1 MIRNFIRDF
10 LYCFKAFN
18 LYKGSFGAKMTVFFT
33 LFRLMFK
40 KKLFQKKNKE
50 VSDSFFGYKM
60 TGYDYFTLE
69 FLFKE
74 VFISNE
80 YDFDAKGNKQPL
92 IIDCGANIGAS
103 LCFFKK
109 LYPDSKIIAFEANP
123 HTFKLLE
130 KNAAQNKFNNVELHN
145 IALHDQDGEISF
157 FISENIGTL
166 VGSIREDRG
175 GQTKLT
181 VKAKKLSDYL
191 RQYDSVDAIKIDI
204 EGAEINVIKDLFET
218 GTINKA
224 KQYLVEYHH
233 NINDENSGL
242 ADFLKKFEENGF
254 HYSLRTNFET
264 LGEFQ
269 DILIHFYKK

>member
-1 MIRNFIRDF
+1 VGPIAIGDVLEGYVGTKKLLHCEVKLGFCKRTKLSKIKGVSSFFGYIPKNRYTCTCVNTLLKTNKFYKIMIRNFIRDF

-109 LYPDSKIIAFEANP
+109 LYPDSKIIV
-123 HTFKLLE
+123 
-130 KNAAQNKFNNVELHN
+130 KFNQERL
-145 IALHDQDGEISF
+145 
-157 FISENIGTL
+157 
-166 VGSIREDRG
+166 SIQEF
-175 GQTKLT
+175 TK
-181 VKAKKLSDYL
+181 V
-191 RQYDSVDAIKIDI
+191 
-204 EGAEINVIKDLFET
+204 
-218 GTINKA
+218 
-224 KQYLVEYHH
+224 
-233 NINDENSGL
+233 NDETSIDKL
-242 ADFLKKFEENGF
+242 VIII
-254 HYSLRTNFET
+254 R
-264 LGEFQ
+264 
-269 DILIHFYKK
+269 II